1 MTLLSPST
9 LPTRGVLT
17 ISGIVKNESK
27 DSWTDVNVAP
37 FLSSEPITTRDELAE
52 AAASA
57 PDTFSGNRLTD
68 PSTQVLVGDLAPGKA
83 ATFTVRVHAAAL
95 APRDPGVYWIGVHAL
110 GTGPDGRD
118 LEADGRART
127 FLPFVPKSAARLRTV
142 PLSVVLP
149 VRDRARRAADG
160 SLNGPTRWVH
170 LTAPEGRLSRLA
182 DFGASAGDVP
192 LTWVV
197 DPAVLDALKD
207 FGQGNPPLSLGPD
220 RRAGQ
225 ANDKKDDQQPDSSP
239 SPSPSPSTGPDA
251 PSEQERDRANLVLN
265 TLQLTI
271 RSHPALA
278 LGYADPDV
286 ASLARRG
293 PNLLRRSEE
302 LSASSMKAHELT
314 GSAVVAPPEGY
325 FDPDLL
331 GRLPAST
338 LMLLSDHG
346 ELADPPLSKLPTGQD
361 LVLTDERAVTGGPL
375 PNPPRTPLA
384 LRQRLLS
391 EAALEVTKEG
401 TPVRPVVFS
410 FPASWNP
417 GRYWRDADFFG
428 GLEVPWLRL
437 TSLPRGAS
445 TPYDGELPYGRTQL
459 ADEIGP
465 TNVAA
470 TRGLVHT
477 STVLGHLLANDN
489 DVTDRLDGAALQA
502 SAYSAKP
509 TPGLA
514 ADQVRALDDST
525 RAEMAR
531 VQVTGTDFV
540 TLSGGSGSLTVTLVN
555 GLKQPITV
563 GLRARSDSSEVKVQ
577 TPEPVS
583 MQAGERTTM
592 RLRVSS
598 GVGVHE
604 VTLSPVTT
612 KGENAGTPLTF
623 GLRTSQV
630 GRLIWYIIIAGGVLL
645 AVMIVRRIVL
655 RIRLNRWRVDEE

>member
-1 MTLLSPST
+1 VTMTLLSPST
-9 LPTRGVLT
+9 IPAHGVLT

-27 DSWTDVNVAP
+27 EDWTDINVAP
-37 FLSSEPITTRDELAE
+37 FVSSEPITTRDELAK

-57 PDTFSGNRLTD
+57 PDAFAGNRLTD
-68 PSTQVLVGDLAPGKA
+68 DSTQVLVGDLTPGQA
-83 ATFTVRVHAAAL
+83 ATFTVRVRAAAL
-95 APRDPGVYWIGVHAL
+95 RTQISGDPGVYWIGVHAL
-110 GTGPDGRD
+110 GTSPEGRD
-118 LEADGRART
+118 LLADGRART
-127 FLPFVPKSAARLRTV
+127 FIPLIPKSLSRLRTV

-170 LTAPEGRLSRLA
+170 LTAPEGRLARLA
-182 DFGASAGDVP
+182 DFGSSAGSEP
-192 LTWVV
+192 LTWMI

-207 FGQGNPPLSLGPD
+207 FGRGNPPLSLGPAK
-220 RRAGQ
+220 RSGE
-225 ANDKKDDQQPDSSP
+225 NPDSSP
-239 SPSPSPSTGPDA
+239 SPSPSPTPGSDGPSQD
-251 PSEQERDRANLVLN
+251 ERDRANGVLS
-265 TLQLTI
+265 TLLATLG
-271 RSHPALA
+271 SHPTLA

-286 ASLARRG
+286 AALARRG
-293 PNLLRRSEE
+293 PNLLRRSED
-302 LSASSMKAHELT
+302 LSARSMKAHKLS

-331 GRLPAST
+331 SRIPAST
-338 LMLLSDHG
+338 LMMLSDHG
-346 ELADPPLSKLPTGQD
+346 NLEDPPLSRLPTGQD
-361 LVLTDERAVTGGPL
+361 LLLTDERAVTGGPL
-375 PNPPRTPLA
+375 PNRPRTPLA
-384 LRQRLLS
+384 LRQRILA
-391 EAALEVTKEG
+391 EAALEIANDAD
-401 TPVRPVVFS
+401 PVRPIVFS
-410 FPASWNP
+410 FPAAWNP
-417 GRYWRDADFFG
+417 GLYWRDADFFG
-428 GLEVPWLRL
+428 GLQVPWLRM
-437 TSLPRGAS
+437 TPLPRAA
-445 TPYDGELPYGRTQL
+445 TTTYAGELPYGRTQL

-470 TRGLVHT
+470 TRALVHT

-489 DVTDRLDGAALQA
+489 DVTDRLSGAALQA

-509 TPGLA
+509 TLSLA
-514 ADQVRALDDST
+514 ADQVRALDATT
-525 RAEMAR
+525 RGELDR

-555 GLKQPITV
+555 GLEQPITV
-563 GLRARSDSSEVKVQ
+563 GLRAQSDSSDVTVQ
-577 TPEPVS
+577 TPKPVS

-592 RLRVSS
+592 RLRVKS

-612 KGENAGTPLTF
+612 EGENTGTPLTF

-655 RIRLNRWRVDEE
+655 RIRLNRWRVEEE

>member
-1 MTLLSPST
+1 MTLLSPSN
-9 LPTRGVLT
+9 LPTRDVLT

-83 ATFTVRVHAAAL
+83 ATFTVRVHAAEL

-127 FLPFVPKSAARLRTV
+127 FLPFVPKSAARLRKV

-182 DFGASAGDVP
+182 DFGSSAGAVP

-197 DPAVLDALKD
+197 DPAVLDGLKD
-207 FGQGNPPLSLGPD
+207 FGQGNPPLSLGSD
-220 RRAGQ
+220 RRARQG
-225 ANDKKDDQQPDSSP
+225 NDQKPDASP
-239 SPSPSPSTGPDA
+239 SPSPSPRTGPGA
-251 PSEQERDRANLVLN
+251 PSEKQRDRANLVLN

-302 LSASSMKAHELT
+302 LSASSMKAYNLT

-331 GRLPAST
+331 GRLPEST

-346 ELADPPLSKLPTGQD
+346 DLADPPLSKLPTGQD

-375 PNPPRTPLA
+375 PNHPRTPLA
-384 LRQRLLS
+384 LRQRILS
-391 EAALEVTKEG
+391 EAALEIT
-401 TPVRPVVFS
+401 
-410 FPASWNP
+410 N
-417 GRYWRDADFFG
+417 G
-428 GLEVPWLRL
+428 G
-437 TSLPRGAS
+437 
-445 TPYDGELPYGRTQL
+445 
-459 ADEIGP
+459 
-465 TNVAA
+465 
-470 TRGLVHT
+470 
-477 STVLGHLLANDN
+477 
-489 DVTDRLDGAALQA
+489 
-502 SAYSAKP
+502 
-509 TPGLA
+509 
-514 ADQVRALDDST
+514 
-525 RAEMAR
+525 
-531 VQVTGTDFV
+531 
-540 TLSGGSGSLTVTLVN
+540 
-555 GLKQPITV
+555 
-563 GLRARSDSSEVKVQ
+563 
-577 TPEPVS
+577 
-583 MQAGERTTM
+583 
-592 RLRVSS
+592 
-598 GVGVHE
+598 
-604 VTLSPVTT
+604 
-612 KGENAGTPLTF
+612 
-623 GLRTSQV
+623 
-630 GRLIWYIIIAGGVLL
+630 
-645 AVMIVRRIVL
+645 
-655 RIRLNRWRVDEE
+655 

>member
-1 MTLLSPST
+1 MRGTRLATRALAVVTLAVTALTGPGLAVAGAAAPSHVRTADETPPTPLSVTMTLLSPST

-83 ATFTVRVHAAAL
+83 ATFTVRVRAAAL

-127 FLPFVPKSAARLRTV
+127 FIPFVPKSAARLRTV

-225 ANDKKDDQQPDSSP
+225 ADDKQDDQQPDSSP

-346 ELADPPLSKLPTGQD
+346 ELADPPLSKLPTRPGP
-361 LVLTDERAVTGGPL
+361 RADRRASGHRWSVAQPSAHAAGAAPTPPLRGGPRGHQGRDAGPAGRVQL
-375 PNPPRTPLA
+375 PGQLEPRPLLARRRLLRGARGAVAAADLAPPR
-384 LRQRLLS
+384 R
-391 EAALEVTKEG
+391 
-401 TPVRPVVFS
+401 
-410 FPASWNP
+410 
-417 GRYWRDADFFG
+417 
-428 GLEVPWLRL
+428 
-437 TSLPRGAS
+437 
-445 TPYDGELPYGRTQL
+445 
-459 ADEIGP
+459 
-465 TNVAA
+465 
-470 TRGLVHT
+470 VH
-477 STVLGHLLANDN
+477 A
-489 DVTDRLDGAALQA
+489 
-502 SAYSAKP
+502 
-509 TPGLA
+509 
-514 ADQVRALDDST
+514 
-525 RAEMAR
+525 
-531 VQVTGTDFV
+531 
-540 TLSGGSGSLTVTLVN
+540 
-555 GLKQPITV
+555 
-563 GLRARSDSSEVKVQ
+563 
-577 TPEPVS
+577 
-583 MQAGERTTM
+583 
-592 RLRVSS
+592 
-598 GVGVHE
+598 
-604 VTLSPVTT
+604 
-612 KGENAGTPLTF
+612 
-623 GLRTSQV
+623 
-630 GRLIWYIIIAGGVLL
+630 
-645 AVMIVRRIVL
+645 VRR
-655 RIRLNRWRVDEE
+655 